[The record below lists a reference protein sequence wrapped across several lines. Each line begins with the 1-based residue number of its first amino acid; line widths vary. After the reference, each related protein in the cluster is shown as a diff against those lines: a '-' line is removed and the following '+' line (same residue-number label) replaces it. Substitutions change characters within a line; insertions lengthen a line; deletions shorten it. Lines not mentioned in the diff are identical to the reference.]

1 MSLVPLRDRTQSPDV
16 LRGRRQAARTR
27 GSLIGALAIVLV
39 GLVASLSV
47 AITINAQELARTAT
61 PAVKQTVN
69 AQPSDE
75 GNLDVWRKL
84 NSPDVVLVKEMPLA
98 KFAEFLLKRHGIPFK
113 LDAGGLQRAG
123 INPDVRITAETKRI
137 PIGTGLR
144 QVLSAL
150 GLTYR
155 VIDGA
160 VLITDR
166 GRVDAPAKIA
176 RRVARNRP
184 MQVVNQNGL
193 HENIELMP
201 QLQVELLF
209 VKKICAPKME
219 QMRAIKKDLEKCL
232 NDAATGSISASVDLL
247 PTTLTDC
254 VAKHLSKDVAARY
267 RDEVEKRKVHERE
280 GCVDTVI
287 TILDQQI
294 GFSDEQRKS
303 LVASFSAN
311 WKPAWSQLVEMAV
324 RNGGNAVPHLPDRLI
339 VPFLDPEQSQV
350 WQRLPK
356 NEDADTAF
364 NALRIGAVGTPNEE
378 LGDE

>member
-1 MSLVPLRDRTQSPDV
+1 MSLVPLRDRMQSPDD
-16 LRGRRQAARTR
+16 LRGRLQPVRTR
-27 GSLIGALAIVLV
+27 GSSNGALAIVLV
-39 GLVASLSV
+39 GFVASFSV
-47 AITINAQELARTAT
+47 AISINAQELVRPAT
-61 PAVKQTVN
+61 PAIKRTVD
-69 AQPSDE
+69 AQPADE
-75 GNLDVWRKL
+75 GDLDVWRKL
-84 NSPDVVLVKEMPLA
+84 NSPDAVRVEEMPLA
-98 KFAEFLLKRHGIPFK
+98 NFAEFLSKRHGIPFK
-113 LDAGGLQRAG
+113 LDTAGLRRAG

-144 QVLSAL
+144 QVLSTL

-155 VIDGA
+155 VVDGA

-166 GRVDAPAKIA
+166 RRVDAPAKIA

-184 MQVVNQNGL
+184 MQVVNQNRL
-193 HENIELMP
+193 QENIELMP

-209 VKKICAPKME
+209 VKKICAPNTE
-219 QMRAIKKDLEKCL
+219 QMRSIKKDLEKCL
-232 NDAATGSISASVDLL
+232 NDAAKGTIPASVDLL
-247 PTTLTDC
+247 PATLTDC
-254 VAKHLSKDVAARY
+254 VAKHLSTEDAGRY

-294 GFSDEQRKS
+294 GLSEEQRKS

-324 RNGGNAVPHLPDRLI
+324 RNGGNAVPPLPDRLI
-339 VPFLDPEQSQV
+339 VPFLNPEQSQV

-356 NEDADTAF
+356 NDEADTAF

-378 LGDE
+378 PGDE